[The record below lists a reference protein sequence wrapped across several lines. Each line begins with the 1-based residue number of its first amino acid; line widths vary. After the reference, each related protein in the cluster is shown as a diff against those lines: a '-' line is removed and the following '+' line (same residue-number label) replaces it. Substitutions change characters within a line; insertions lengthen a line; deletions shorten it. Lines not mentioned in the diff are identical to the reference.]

1 VIEEIVK
8 IIRPDELFFWA
19 THGGAE
25 LDLFFLKDGRR
36 FGVECKREDA
46 PRLTRSI
53 HTALNDLQ
61 LDHLAVIYPGERP
74 YPLAERVTVMPL
86 KSLATNAEAIYG
98 GVYAQ

>member
-1 VIEEIVK
+1 MAE
-8 IIRPDELFFWA
+8 F
-19 THGGAE
+19 HGKVE
-25 LDLFFLKDGRR
+25 LDLFLLKDGRR

-46 PRLTRSI
+46 PRLTRSM

-74 YPLAERVTVMPL
+74 YPLAERVTVITL

-98 GVYAQ
+98 SFHSQ